1 MTEERLK
8 EIKDSIEFQAIYI
21 KEHNFETVL
30 LEEETDLYNEV
41 IDLKEENKRLKKE
54 LNKHIKEGI
63 EKDQEI
69 ERLNKGLEY
78 AKRVEKDY
86 KTKFDKAIKC
96 IKSKFVEQG
105 GFTSYEWNDLLREL
119 LNILQGSDKE

>member
-21 KEHNFETVL
+21 KEHNFETAL

-41 IDLKEENKRLKKE
+41 INLKNENEKLKEE

-63 EKDQEI
+63 EKDI
-69 ERLNKGLEY
+69 II
-78 AKRVEKDY
+78 
-86 KTKFDKAIKC
+86 DKAIEYIDKNSDDMHTY
-96 IKSKFVEQG
+96 IS
-105 GFTSYEWNDLLREL
+105 SILLD
-119 LNILQGSDKE
+119 ILQGSDKE

>member
-1 MTEERLK
+1 MTEERLQ

-63 EKDQEI
+63 EKDI
-69 ERLNKGLEY
+69 RINNALEY
-78 AKRVEKDY
+78 INDGSV
-86 KTKFDKAIKC
+86 FDGSGMCA
-96 IKSKFVEQG
+96 
-105 GFTSYEWNDLLREL
+105 NDLRL
-119 LNILQGSDKE
+119 LLSGIIVRSGKK